1 MMSAS
6 DVLTVRGLSKSFGG
20 LVVAD
25 AIDLDLAA
33 GARLGLIGPNGAG
46 KTTFVNLLTGILAP
60 SSGSIRL
67 AEEPI
72 ERLRP
77 EIRVSKGLVRTH
89 QINTLLSEMTARENV
104 AIAVAQ
110 RERLT
115 SLPFGNSGKWRRCR
129 EEADQRLADLE
140 LHDVRD
146 QAVSEISYGQQ
157 RLLEIAIALAL
168 EPKVLL
174 LDEPAAGVPSLEV
187 HVIHRALER
196 LPTEV
201 ATIIIEHDMDIIYRF
216 ARQIMVLV
224 RGSVLV
230 RGTPEEISADPAV
243 RAVYLGRAVP

>member
-1 MMSAS
+1 MSVPS
-6 DVLTVRGLSKSFGG
+6 VLTVRGLSKSFGG

-25 AIDLDLAA
+25 GIDLDLPA

-67 AEEPI
+67 GEESI
-72 ERLRP
+72 EGLRP
-77 EIRVSKGLVRTH
+77 EKRVVKGLVRTH
-89 QINTLLSEMTARENV
+89 QINTLLNEMTARENV

-110 RERLT
+110 RERIT
-115 SLPFGNSGKWRRCR
+115 RLPIGNSRKWRQCR
-129 EEADQRLADLE
+129 DEADQWLADLD
-140 LHDVRD
+140 LSDVSHR
-146 QAVSEISYGQQ
+146 AVSEMSYGQQ

-168 EPKVLL
+168 RPRVLL

-196 LPTEV
+196 LPEQV

-216 ARQIMVLV
+216 AQQIMVLV
-224 RGSVLV
+224 RGAVLV
-230 RGTPEEISADPAV
+230 RGTPAEISADPAV
-243 RAVYLGRAVP
+243 RAVYLGKAVS